1 MSLLVKVMI
10 KQISGS
16 SFLKLSPMIPG
27 GGGGGGID
35 FISLFSLL
43 LHVFCQPVM

>member
-1 MSLLVKVMI
+1 MSSLVKVMI

-27 GGGGGGID
+27 GGGGGID

>member
-27 GGGGGGID
+27 GGGID